1 MSPISEEELDVMIE
15 RERARNFAPLN
26 DWSTISAQLREEGLI
41 REGVRPMMSA
51 SNSWWRLA
59 AAGLLIA
66 AGGAVA
72 GRYSASTGADTSVAA
87 MAPAQN
93 ATSQTTPVDQAS
105 SAVSAAGGTDFKS
118 ADEAWAVLNRA
129 GADYQKASA
138 YLAANNP
145 VQSARADSAPV
156 YQNRLAALDQ
166 VMKATHSALDQA
178 PNDPV
183 INQYYLAT
191 MGAREATRQQLNA
204 VQAVSAKLKGF

>member
-1 MSPISEEELDVMIE
+1 MSPLSEEELDTMVDNE
-15 RERARNFAPLN
+15 RERVKNFAPLN
-26 DWSTISAQLREEGLI
+26 DWSTIAARLREQGLI
-41 REGVRPMMSA
+41 RDRARPVLVA
-51 SNSWWRLA
+51 NTNWWLRA
-59 AAGLLIA
+59 AAAALIA
-66 AGGAVA
+66 VGGVGV
-72 GRYSASTGADTSVAA
+72 GRYSASRPVDQGTVAIS
-87 MAPAQN
+87 PPE
-93 ATSQTTPVDQAS
+93 TTPVQTS
-105 SAVSAAGGTDFKS
+105 SNTIPSTGVSDFKS

-129 GADYQKASA
+129 GAEYQKASA

-145 VQSARADSAPV
+145 VQSTRADSAPV

-204 VQAVSAKLKGF
+204 VQTVGAKLKGF

>member
-1 MSPISEEELDVMIE
+1 MSPISEEELDVMVE
-15 RERARNFAPLN
+15 RERAKDFAPLN
-26 DWSTISAQLREEGLI
+26 DWNTISARLREEGLI
-41 REGVRPMMSA
+41 RDRGRSTVAGSG
-51 SNSWWRLA
+51 NWWMRI
-59 AAGLLIA
+59 AAGLVIA
-66 AGGAVA
+66 VGGAAV
-72 GRYSASTGADTSVAA
+72 GRYAAPRAADNGVVA
-87 MAPAQN
+87 MAPTQSAQP
-93 ATSQTTPVDQAS
+93 QTTPVTQAS
-105 SAVSAAGGTDFKS
+105 NTAPAGGITEFKS

-145 VQSARADSAPV
+145 VQTARADSAPV

-166 VMKATHSALDQA
+166 VMKATHSALNQA

-204 VQAVSAKLKGF
+204 VQTVGAKLKGF